1 VSRRIDLLVSDG
13 RRRCRLDA
21 PDADHAVADGRCP
34 SCHTEPFRVQGTG
47 RRIAADDRAYE
58 ADAVCLACTQT
69 VGTLRVEVNTLFGLR
84 EDEAVFRSG
93 VKIY

>member
-1 VSRRIDLLVSDG
+1 MSRRIYLLTSGG
-13 RRRCRLDA
+13 RRRCRLDFA
-21 PDADHAVADGRCP
+21 EADHAVAEGCCP
-34 SCHTEPFRVQGTG
+34 ACTTELFRVQGTG

-58 ADAVCLACTQT
+58 ADAVCLACAQL

-84 EDEAVFRSG
+84 EDEAVARLG

>member
-1 VSRRIDLLVSDG
+1 VTDKIKLITPSE
-13 RRRCRLDA
+13 RRRCRLQS
-21 PDADHAVADGRCP
+21 PDADHAIADGRCP
-34 SCHTEPFRVQGTG
+34 GCHAEPFRVQGTG

-58 ADAVCLACTQT
+58 ADAVCLACSQI

-84 EDEAVFRSG
+84 EDGAVFRSG